1 MTDLWGWGAY
11 ALFSDL
17 EKNYHT
23 QMSRLNG
30 GLLIDTIQKD
40 MDRILNITSNLND
53 DENGGNDQTAHKI
66 RVYSAHDTTLTAL
79 MAAMDNFNF
88 LQPPYASCLIFELY
102 EDQSIKLFYRND
114 TSKDVE
120 PYQLEICQG
129 KDPNN
134 QKDPFYCT
142 LSQWK
147 YESTDLRVDNIDQF
161 HVECGTKNIPI
172 SNDDKK
178 LLYTIVLLLA
188 TWMGIALNICF
199 KVFYRGGQNQETG
212 NYTEFGN
219 DVHVMD
225 ETPTGSLSGSPQT
238 RSRANTDSGNGLFAF
253 RNNNEQINEEE
264 QNSLLNA

>member
-129 KDPNN
+129 KDPSN

-142 LSQWK
+142 LSQWR